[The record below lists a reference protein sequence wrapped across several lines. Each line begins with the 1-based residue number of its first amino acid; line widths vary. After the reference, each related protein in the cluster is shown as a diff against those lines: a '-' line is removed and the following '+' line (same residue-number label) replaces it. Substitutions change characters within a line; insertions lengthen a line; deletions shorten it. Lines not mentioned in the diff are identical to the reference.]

1 MAMLLRSTA
10 IIICTGHILPGLQP
24 EYVAGPFAM
33 PDFLSCTSLLL
44 CLTHI
49 SRFAGLLYPRLIMKI
64 ASCPKNVSTDFMR
77 RSSHALSG
85 TGLRWCEETAY

>member
-49 SRFAGLLYPRLIMKI
+49 SRFTKLLCLLLVMVVGLDEAHLAIL
-64 ASCPKNVSTDFMR
+64 
-77 RSSHALSG
+77 L
-85 TGLRWCEETAY
+85 